1 LLVEFEAIFIDLAI
15 HVNGQVRQ
23 AQHGL
28 GETHEPGSK
37 TVSRA
42 HSHAASQGE
51 VAVGKGG
58 QDRAAINFDT
68 EPDHALCILGW
79 PGFDA
84 QAGGIGM
91 GADQAQALSAAGTWP
106 TMKAMIE
113 EPPRT
118 T

>member
-1 LLVEFEAIFIDLAI
+1 MLVEFETIFIDLAI
-15 HVNGQVRQ
+15 HVNGQVGQ

-28 GETHEPGSK
+28 GETHQPGGK

-51 VAVGKGG
+51 VAVGKGSEN
-58 QDRAAINFDT
+58 RAAINFDT
-68 EPDHALCILGW
+68 EPGHALCILGW

-91 GADQAQALSAAGTWP
+91 GADQAQAQIGG
-106 TMKAMIE
+106 
-113 EPPRT
+113 
-118 T
+118 